1 MDRRLMERCPEPE
14 LMEDAEQARAYAQ
27 ADFSRAH
34 QAVVALFQ
42 RRFGN
47 VAGIALD
54 LGCGP
59 GDVTIRFARAYPELH
74 LLGIDGSEA
83 MLAEGRQAV
92 AALGLAHQITL
103 ERRFLPD
110 PTLPAAA
117 FDVVVSNS
125 LLHHL
130 SDPAV
135 LWRAVRHAARAGAPV
150 LVVDLRRAESPE
162 AARALTAEQA
172 AGAPEVLAR
181 DFYNS
186 LLAAYTVAEVTQQL
200 AAAGL
205 GSLHVE
211 TTDELHLAV
220 WGHAP
225 ARA

>member
-1 MDRRLMERCPEPE
+1 MEE
-14 LMEDAEQARAYAQ
+14 AEQARAYAQ

-34 QAVVALFQ
+34 QAVVTLFQ

-47 VAGIALD
+47 VTGIAREALD

-59 GDVTIRFARAYPELH
+59 GDVTLRFARAYPELRW
-74 LLGIDGSEA
+74 LGIDGSEA
-83 MLAEGRQAV
+83 MLSEGRQAV
-92 AALGLAHQITL
+92 AAAGLARQIPAGQITL

-110 PTLPAAA
+110 ATLPEAA

-130 SDPAV
+130 ADPAV
-135 LWRAVRHAARAGAPV
+135 LWQSVRHTARPGAPV
-150 LVVDLRRAESPE
+150 LVVDLRRAESPA
-162 AARALTAEQA
+162 AARALTAEHA
-172 AGAPEVLAR
+172 AGAPGVLAR

-186 LLAAYTVAEVTQQL
+186 LLAAYTVEELEQQL

-211 TTDELHLAV
+211 STDAIHLAV

-225 ARA
+225 AR

>member
-1 MDRRLMERCPEPE
+1 MERCPEPE

-34 QAVVALFQ
+34 QAVVTLFQ

-47 VAGIALD
+47 VAGTALEALD

-103 ERRFLPD
+103 ELRFLPD

-130 SDPAV
+130 ADPAV

-150 LVVDLRRAESPE
+150 LVADLRRAESPE
-162 AARALTAEQA
+162 AARALTAEHA

-186 LLAAYTVAEVTQQL
+186 LLAAYTVAEVEQQL

-205 GSLHVE
+205 GGLHVE

-225 ARA
+225 A